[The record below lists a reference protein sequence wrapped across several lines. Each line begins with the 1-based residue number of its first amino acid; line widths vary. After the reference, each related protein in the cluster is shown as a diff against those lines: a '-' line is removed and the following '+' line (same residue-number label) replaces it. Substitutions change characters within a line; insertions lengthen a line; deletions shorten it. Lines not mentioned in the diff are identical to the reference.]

1 MPLEFRVTARGSR
14 HSVVRLPPIPQPDPL
29 LVERLRRPRPRARA
43 QAPTLVDVAPLRLR
57 HVLAV
62 GGIGL
67 AVALFVPRALAYVRL
82 HEAASSFA
90 NYALCMVGP
99 TGPST
104 LVDRPQEF
112 QRLVRRRL
120 VAAPADSRP
129 FEACAPLLDGFGE
142 DAKRGLHAARA
153 ADFRE
158 YAPSASGSGGRALAD
173 LDITSQSLWRLAR
186 VSWPFGPA
194 SPISLVQPSR
204 TARAA
209 AHPVSLPSP
218 ASGRGLPDMDVAHGT
233 VRRTSDGYVLVAG
246 REANQVAFVS
256 RDGGISWAPLDR
268 AAPLAR
274 ASLGH
279 CSTGE
284 APASFQLA
292 SDGDQLRIESWQTG
306 ELQTSFPLAPS
317 DARRV
322 SLSCD
327 ARSAL
332 ALIVGDADALPR
344 LQSCPHAARCREL
357 ALPPDIV
364 RLAGPESVISVARV
378 RGVSVVAIAA
388 GGVVRVVS
396 SRDDGETWTPP
407 VVAYDREEHAREG
420 EAGGGGRPPRVPS
433 RLLALE
439 DRVLL
444 YAGADLASS
453 AYPALASDDFGA
465 SWRGFGG
472 GS

>member
-1 MPLEFRVTARGSR
+1 MPLEFRVMARGSR
-14 HSVVRLPPIPQPDPL
+14 HSVVRRPPLPQPDPL

-43 QAPTLVDVAPLRLR
+43 QTPALVDVSPLRLR
-57 HVLAV
+57 HVLAA

-67 AVALFVPRALAYVRL
+67 AIALFVPRALAYVRL

-120 VAAPADSRP
+120 VAAAANSRP
-129 FEACAPLLDGFGE
+129 FEPCAPLLDGFGE
-142 DAKRGLHAARA
+142 VAKRDLHAARA
-153 ADFRE
+153 ADFRD
-158 YAPSASGSGGRALAD
+158 YAPNAPRSGALALAD
-173 LDITSQSLWRLAR
+173 LEVNSQPLWRLAR
-186 VSWPFGPA
+186 ASWPFGPD
-194 SPISLVQPSR
+194 SPVSLVQPSR

-209 AHPVSLPSP
+209 AHPVSLPLP

-246 REANQVAFVS
+246 REANQVAFAS
-256 RDGGISWAPLDR
+256 RDGGISWTPLDR

-274 ASLGH
+274 ASFGH
-279 CSTGE
+279 CSAGE
-284 APASFQLA
+284 ALAGFQLA
-292 SDGDQLRIESWQTG
+292 SEGDKLRIESWQTG
-306 ELQTSFPLAPS
+306 ELQTSFPLAS
-317 DARRV
+317 SEAGRV

-327 ARSAL
+327 ATAAL
-332 ALIVGDADALPR
+332 ALIIGEADPLPR
-344 LQSCPHAARCREL
+344 LLSCPHGARCREL
-357 ALPPDIV
+357 PLPADV
-364 RLAGPESVISVARV
+364 ARLAGPESAISVARV
-378 RGVSVVAIAA
+378 RGASVIAIAA

-407 VVAYDREEHAREG
+407 VVAYDREEHARE
-420 EAGGGGRPPRVPS
+420 AQRGRGAQPPRVPS

-444 YAGADLASS
+444 YAGADASAS
-453 AYPALASDDFGA
+453 AYPVLASDDFGA

>member
-14 HSVVRLPPIPQPDPL
+14 HSVVRRPPMPPDPL
-29 LVERLRRPRPRARA
+29 LVERLRRPRPRTC
-43 QAPTLVDVAPLRLR
+43 APAPKLGDVSPLRLR

-62 GGIGL
+62 SGIGL
-67 AVALFVPRALAYVRL
+67 AITLFVPRALAYVRL

-104 LVDRPQEF
+104 LVDRPHEF

-120 VAAPADSRP
+120 VAAAANSRP

-142 DAKRGLHAARA
+142 VAKRPFHAARA

-158 YAPSASGSGGRALAD
+158 YAPNATRSGALALAE
-173 LDITSQSLWRLAR
+173 LDVTSQPLWRLAR
-186 VSWPFGPA
+186 ASWPFGPD
-194 SPISLVQPSR
+194 SPVSLVQPSR

-209 AHPVSLPSP
+209 AHPVSLPPP

-246 REANQVAFVS
+246 REANQVAFAS
-256 RDGGISWAPLDR
+256 RDGGISWTPLDR

-284 APASFQLA
+284 APTSFQLA
-292 SDGDQLRIESWQTG
+292 SEGDQLRIESWQTG
-306 ELQTSFPLAPS
+306 ELQTSFPLAS
-317 DARRV
+317 SEARRV

-332 ALIVGDADALPR
+332 ALIVGEADALPQ

-357 ALPPDIV
+357 ALPSDV
-364 RLAGPESVISVARV
+364 ALLAGPESAISVARV

-407 VVAYDREEHAREG
+407 VVAYDHEEHASAAER
-420 EAGGGGRPPRVPS
+420 GRGAQSARVPS

-444 YAGADLASS
+444 YAGAESRS
-453 AYPALASDDFGA
+453 GSYPVLASDDFGA